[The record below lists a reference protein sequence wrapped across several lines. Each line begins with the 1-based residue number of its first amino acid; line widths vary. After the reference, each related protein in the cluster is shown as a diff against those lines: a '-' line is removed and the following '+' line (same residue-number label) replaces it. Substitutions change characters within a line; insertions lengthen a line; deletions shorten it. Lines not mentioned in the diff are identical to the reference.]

1 MEEENETKRQNK
13 RLTGTVTVY
22 THEESKTRHTSEVIR
37 KSAFCAPS
45 VAYFFFIFKSFVGVY
60 LKCCMIDFKSI
71 FFLEHIFSFQYK
83 QLIIKWLSSTVLL
96 KAEKLEFSLPG
107 MQIS

>member
-22 THEESKTRHTSEVIR
+22 THEESKTRHTSASLIL
-37 KSAFCAPS
+37 
-45 VAYFFFIFKSFVGVY
+45 FFIFKSFVGVY